1 MLTVNS
7 LVGFGAKRSSPSSPN
22 YYGTGAEGDYTVSSN
37 TTLDGGGSAEMLVKN
52 YNNLLIN
59 NGVQFLLKQRKGSLI
74 YCLGDCTI
82 NGTLKAESGYSCDP
96 SAAGVPAGGLVIA
109 RRTNGSS
116 SGSSI
121 LTGCGSTATTS
132 EANQAS
138 VSGNGTIWTI
148 PRAGGNG
155 GVGGVKNPGPGGN
168 TGASPTTASGG
179 TGGGGGGSA
188 YAGNDIVSASGGNGA
203 AGTCFSGGAGG
214 GAAISEGPAWSH
226 IYGGNAT
233 GNGGAGGAGAS
244 GSYAYGNGGA
254 GNPGGAGWGGYPA
267 GEYCCGGLLILVV
280 RGNLTVGASGLTTA
294 KGGSG
299 HPSSPSGYQSA
310 GSGGGVLLILYKGV
324 LTNNGSIVANG
335 GVGGDMG
342 AAGSVTTAQI
352 L

>member
-132 EANQAS
+132 EANQPS
-138 VSGNGTIWTI
+138 LSSNGTIWTI
-148 PRAGGNG
+148 PR
-155 GVGGVKNPGPGGN
+155 V
-168 TGASPTTASGG
+168 
-179 TGGGGGGSA
+179 GGGGG
-188 YAGNDIVSASGGNGA
+188 YAQTSSGGAVYSGINGSSGSGSCGGGGSGVAYGRDGFTGTSGTGA
-203 AGTCFSGGAGG
+203 AGTCFSGGSGG
-214 GAAISEGPAWSH
+214 GSGVAAIISNAV
-226 IYGGNAT
+226 GGNAQPY
-233 GNGGAGGAGAS
+233 GGAGGDGSDYSS
-244 GSYAYGNGGA
+244 GYSGVTGGA
-254 GNPGGAGWGGYPA
+254 GNPAGAGQNAPSGNSIV
-267 GEYCCGGLLILVV
+267 GGLVILIVK
-280 RGNLTVGASGLTTA
+280 GNLTISGSLLATGGNGVGGYAWQSGASG
-294 KGGSG
+294 GGIILALYRGTYSNSG
-299 HPSSPSGYQSA
+299 TVSASGGTSA
-310 GSGGGVLLILYKGV
+310 GTWDAGDGGTGTL
-324 LTNNGSIVANG
+324 
-335 GVGGDMG
+335 
-342 AAGSVTTAQI
+342 TTAQI